1 MNPALYNRLEVYL
14 AMAAFLLAIGIYGL
28 LCAGFAFG
36 WGLERIAVLRHGIP
50 DLRELWR
57 NDPRLLGQFR

>member
-1 MNPALYNRLEVYL
+1 MVDPNLFDVVGYDKERYT
-14 AMAAFLLAIGIYGL
+14 
-28 LCAGFAFG
+28 GFAFG

-57 NDPRLLGQFR
+57 NDPRLASQF